1 MSRCPE
7 LFAVAP
13 RVVLKKEGEIT
24 FRSDTF
30 RIELLTCPGMF
41 LIIPLVRSGGDPVL
55 YLPIHRRRR
64 GHMTEPQTQGKLY
77 TLSEIS
83 QRTGI
88 SMPTLQRYKKMYQDR
103 IPAEGKGRK
112 QRYPESAL
120 PVFDEIRNENL
131 GRRGRPRKDPNAPR
145 PVKSTR
151 GRKAAAKAAPAPAPR
166 GRGRKAAAP
175 ARPAAAPAARGRGR
189 KAAGKATGTTRGN
202 LLTLTEISKQ
212 TGISY
217 PTLVRYVR
225 LNGDRLPHEGKG
237 RGRRFYPEAVNV
249 FRELRQESGRGGRK
263 PAAAAPA
270 KRRGRPPGS
279 GRGRAAAT
287 GAKSEDPGLLR
298 RLRDI
303 EKSHLDL
310 EKRFRDFAKGL
321 QRLFR

>member
-1 MSRCPE
+1 
-7 LFAVAP
+7 
-13 RVVLKKEGEIT
+13 
-24 FRSDTF
+24 
-30 RIELLTCPGMF
+30 
-41 LIIPLVRSGGDPVL
+41 
-55 YLPIHRRRR
+55 
-64 GHMTEPQTQGKLY
+64 MTEPQTQQGKLY

-83 QRTGI
+83 QQTGI

-120 PVFDEIRNENL
+120 PVFNTLREENL

-145 PVKSTR
+145 PTKSTR
-151 GRKAAAKAAPAPAPR
+151 GRKPAAKAAAAAPAPR
-166 GRGRKAAAP
+166 GRGRKAAAK
-175 ARPAAAPAARGRGR
+175 AAPAAAPARRGRPPGR
-189 KAAGKATGTTRGN
+189 AAAKAPAPTKATGTKRGG

-225 LNGDRLPHEGKG
+225 MHADRLPHEGRG

-270 KRRGRPPGS
+270 AKRRGRPPGS
-279 GRGRAAAT
+279 GRKAAAAGR
-287 GAKSEDPGLLR
+287 GAGTPDAGLLQ
-298 RLRDI
+298 RLREI